1 MSDELPE
8 GVQVTPEYVVIERL
22 SMRLAQSIAA
32 NERLVVE
39 VEMLNARLQMH
50 EKEATHEQ

>member
-50 EKEATHEQ
+50 EKEPTHEQ